1 MKISEVFKPQ
11 LPQKLFILI
20 LLFIIPNISSPSV
33 YYCHQN
39 NTENNSLRFITINI
53 RTSVKKDSINR
64 WENRKDLLL
73 DYLKCDSFGIIC
85 MQEATMLQM
94 KFFKEN
100 LIGYEY
106 VGSKYNVVRGE
117 EYLPIF
123 YNNNEFD
130 YLDDGTFW
138 LSETPDS
145 VGSKGWDATIVRRVT
160 WVKFKSK
167 HTDKEL
173 IVANTH
179 LDHKGP
185 ISRVFSIKLIKKR
198 MVDIAG
204 DLPIII
210 CGDMNSE
217 QGSQTYYAALNDDFI
232 MYDAYQ
238 IAKRRNGVVYTY
250 HAFGRQSEVK
260 RKMVDYIFVSKDI
273 IVNEID
279 IPVEF
284 PINNIYLTDHNPVIA
299 NLSF

>member
-11 LPQKLFILI
+11 LPQKLFIQI

-39 NTENNSLRFITINI
+39 NTENNFLRFITINI

-64 WENRKDLLL
+64 WENRKNLLL

-123 YNNNEFD
+123 YSNNEFD

-138 LSETPDS
+138 LSENPDS
-145 VGSKGWDATIVRRVT
+145 VGSKGWDAAIVRRVT
-160 WVKFKSK
+160 WVKLKSK

-185 ISRVFSIKLIKKR
+185 ISRVSSVKLIKKR

-204 DLPIII
+204 NLPVII

-217 QGSQTYYAALNDDFI
+217 QGSQSYYAALNNDFI

-238 IAKRRNGVVYTY
+238 IAKKRKGVVYTY
-250 HAFGRQSEVK
+250 HAFGMQPIVK
-260 RKMVDYIFVSKDI
+260 RKMVDYIFVTKDLS
-273 IVNEID
+273 VDKID
-279 IPVEF
+279 IPVEY

-299 NLSF
+299 DIKF